1 MNMIKLVEDYGVGK
15 ITNSSEAIQV
25 VVSLIENEVQVQNN
39 ANLMKDLG
47 VISKEE
53 SDKIV
58 SASAYAISKLNK
70 IYLLLPTEEHNE

>member
-1 MNMIKLVEDYGVGK
+1 MNMIKLVEDYGVDK
-15 ITNSSEAIQV
+15 IKNSSDAVEV
-25 VVSLIENEVQVQNN
+25 VVNLIEKEVQIQNN

-58 SASAYAISKLNK
+58 SSSAYAINRLNK
-70 IYLLLPTEEHNE
+70 IYLLLPTKENNE

>member
-1 MNMIKLVEDYGVGK
+1 MNMIKLVEDYGVNK
-15 ITNSSEAIQV
+15 IKSSSDAVET
-25 VVSLIENEVQVQNN
+25 VVSLMEKEIQIQNN

-58 SASAYAISKLNK
+58 SASAYAINRLNK
-70 IYLLLPTEEHNE
+70 IYLLLPTKKDNE

>member
-1 MNMIKLVEDYGVGK
+1 MNMIKLVEDYGVDK
-15 ITNSSEAIQV
+15 IKNSSDAVEV
-25 VVSLIENEVQVQNN
+25 VVNLIEKEVQIQNN

-58 SASAYAISKLNK
+58 SASAYAINRLNK
-70 IYLLLPTEEHNE
+70 MYLLLPTKENNE

>member
-1 MNMIKLVEDYGVGK
+1 MNMIKLVDDFGVEK
-15 ITNSSEAIQV
+15 IESVDDIIKV
-25 VVSLIENEVQVQNN
+25 VTALIEKEVQIQDN

-58 SASAYAISKLNK
+58 SASAYAINKLNK
-70 IYLLLPTEEHNE
+70 IYLLLPTKKDNE

>member
-1 MNMIKLVEDYGVGK
+1 MNMIKLVENYGVDK
-15 ITNSSEAIQV
+15 IKNSSDAVEV
-25 VVSLIENEVQVQNN
+25 VVNLIEKEVQIQNN

-58 SASAYAISKLNK
+58 SSSAYAINRLNK
-70 IYLLLPTEEHNE
+70 IYLLLPTKENNE

>member
-1 MNMIKLVEDYGVGK
+1 MNMIKLVEDYGVDK
-15 ITNSSEAIQV
+15 IKNSSDAVEV
-25 VVSLIENEVQVQNN
+25 VVNLIEKEVQIQNN

-58 SASAYAISKLNK
+58 SASAYAINRLNK
-70 IYLLLPTEEHNE
+70 IYLLLPTKENNE

>member
-1 MNMIKLVEDYGVGK
+1 MNMIKLVEDYGVNK
-15 ITNSSEAIQV
+15 IKSSSDAVEV
-25 VVSLIENEVQVQNN
+25 VVNLIEKEVQIQNN

-58 SASAYAISKLNK
+58 SASAYAINRLNK
-70 IYLLLPTEEHNE
+70 IYLLLPTKENNE